1 MCAVVAGQAAAINW
15 THPLL
20 NVLLKWIL
28 DMKMTILNLCVNSYA
43 FLIMEIAFSE
53 SWKFLLYT
61 SAMLMSRTLAVLAEV
76 KYFTFS
82 SIYWS
87 ELAAKSITLCP
98 VLCDILFAQLL
109 LFKDYAN
116 KAWPDIDLSLA
127 LVNKVKQFIDLYY
140 QSVNLM
146 FLLSNNKH

>member
-1 MCAVVAGQAAAINW
+1 
-15 THPLL
+15 
-20 NVLLKWIL
+20 
-28 DMKMTILNLCVNSYA
+28 
-43 FLIMEIAFSE
+43 
-53 SWKFLLYT
+53 
-61 SAMLMSRTLAVLAEV
+61 MSRPLAVLGDLSV

-82 SIYWS
+82 CRYWS
-87 ELAAKSITLCP
+87 KLAAKSITLCP
-98 VLCDILFAQLL
+98 VLGRPLFAQLL

-146 FLLSNNKH
+146 FLSGNNKH